1 VDFFRRQNW
10 DIIKYTWLWFAISG
24 LAIVIGMGF
33 WATRGL
39 NWGIDFTGGSLLRYQ
54 FAQALADE
62 PGEDIEVIR
71 QTRQMLEGLGLGK
84 SQIQVAGDNQ
94 LFIRTPQVAN
104 DEEARRRDA
113 SIEAGLAELFGD
125 RAGQIESLGRETVG
139 PVIGEM
145 LTRSAIEALTLGI
158 LLILI
163 YITVRYEFRFAVA
176 AVIALLHDTAIL
188 VGAMAILQTELNTW
202 FVAALL
208 TVLGYS
214 MNDTVVIFDRIRENR
229 GLHRRAAL
237 GDVVNASLLQTMA
250 RSINTV
256 LTTLF
261 TLIALYALG
270 GATIEGFALA
280 LIIGITS
287 GCYSSIFSAS
297 PIVVLWYNLSGKKAR
312 RATTGVRA
320 RTPLVERRERAEEPA
335 VEAAEAE
342 EAEEEVEAAR
352 PSARQTMR
360 EAERAAQREKQEE
373 RRRRRK
379 QRKKE
384 SDSRGRERKKRF

>member
-1 VDFFRRQNW
+1 MDFFRRQNW
-10 DIIKYTWLWFAISG
+10 NIVKYTWLWFAISG
-24 LAIVIGMGF
+24 LIIIIGMSF

-54 FAQALADE
+54 FEQPLASDPAQDV
-62 PGEDIEVIR
+62 EVIR
-71 QTRQMLEGLGLGK
+71 QTRQLLESLGLGK
-84 SQIQVAGDNQ
+84 SQIQVADDNQ
-94 LFIRTPQVAN
+94 IFIRTPQVAN
-104 DEEARRRDA
+104 DEEARARDA
-113 SIEAGLAELFGD
+113 KIEAGLAELFSD
-125 RAGQIESLGRETVG
+125 RAGDIQSLGRETVG
-139 PVIGEM
+139 PIIGKM
-145 LTRSAIEALTLGI
+145 LTKSAIEALTLGI

-176 AVIALLHDTAIL
+176 AVIALLHDTAVL
-188 VGAMAILQTELNTW
+188 VGTMAILHTELNTW

-229 GLHRRAAL
+229 GLHRRAPL

-287 GCYSSIFSAS
+287 GCYSSIFTAS
-297 PIVVLWYNLSGKKAR
+297 PIVVLWYNLSGRKTAR
-312 RATTGVRA
+312 GAAAARA
-320 RTPLVERRERAEEPA
+320 RTPVGAPVGASAEQPEAPVAAAEEQPA
-335 VEAAEAE
+335 QP
-342 EAEEEVEAAR
+342 AR

-360 EAERAAQREKQEE
+360 EAELAAQREKQEE

-379 QRKKE
+379 ERKKQ
-384 SDSRGRERKKRF
+384 SDTRGRGRKKRF